1 MIGCEKLPMLSPDAT
16 DEEWYKYCRQDVV
29 VIKTAILSYIDWIK
43 ENNLGKFR
51 FTAPSQAMAALR
63 HRWNKPAI
71 KTHNNV
77 ALRKFERQSYYGGR
91 LECYYIGQ
99 VAGKIYE
106 LDVTSLYPSV
116 MRENLYP
123 AKLLDFCLPTTHTR
137 LEACEVGID
146 CIAEVRLHTQTGFPR
161 REAYLGTIYPVGDY
175 WTTLAGPEL
184 VQAKDLGAIKDVRGW
199 ARYELRD
206 IFTGFVDFFWNYR
219 LEQKKLGNTIN
230 ADLAKLLMNGLYGK
244 FGQQTSAWTDRP
256 DIPYSG
262 KLGLWGDDTFSDG
275 GFPWFRNVGHCVQQ
289 FTGKQE
295 HPFAFPAIAAYV
307 TSYARELMRMYRKV
321 AGERNCYYLV
331 TDALFVN
338 QSGFDNLTHSNL
350 IHESELGSLR
360 VKHSADIGEFTAL
373 HHYKIGEHAVNGS
386 RKKSARANPD
396 GSFSELQFESF
407 EKVLMRQP
415 DGSVHVKPVT
425 KRYSKE
431 YKRGTR
437 QDDGWIKPLLL
448 QET

>member
-1 MIGCEKLPMLSPDAT
+1 
-16 DEEWYKYCRQDVV
+16 
-29 VIKTAILSYIDWIK
+29 
-43 ENNLGKFR
+43 
-51 FTAPSQAMAALR
+51 
-63 HRWNKPAI
+63 
-71 KTHNNV
+71 
-77 ALRKFERQSYYGGR
+77 
-91 LECYYIGQ
+91 
-99 VAGKIYE
+99 
-106 LDVTSLYPSV
+106 
-116 MRENLYP
+116 
-123 AKLLDFCLPTTHTR
+123 
-137 LEACEVGID
+137 
-146 CIAEVRLHTQTGFPR
+146 
-161 REAYLGTIYPVGDY
+161 VGDY